1 MILKSFEVENNTQ
14 NILKFRMIL
23 IYGENIGLKEIL
35 KKKIVNLNNK
45 ADVINI
51 YQEDLNRNKDIV
63 LNEIKNVSLF
73 SKEKVIIVNQV
84 NEKLFSEIEN
94 LLNYKEDV
102 KIVFI
107 ADILDKRSKLRSL
120 FEKESNLA
128 IIPCYVDNDI
138 TLRKLVTSELKEY
151 KNLNSNIINMI
162 LSYSNLNRKTV
173 LNNMEKIKSFY
184 EKKILSEESLETLLN
199 SDRNEMFEN
208 IRDAALSGEKVKL
221 NFLLNNFAFSSED
234 SYLYLNMINYRLIK
248 LLDIHKQNI
257 NNNDFSVTIAKAR
270 PPIFWKDR
278 PVILKLLKKWDK
290 QRVIEA
296 LKYIGKTEKKI
307 KKNSTL
313 NDLTIVKNS
322 ITNICANSWS
332 YF

>member
-1 MILKSFEVENNTQ
+1 
-14 NILKFRMIL
+14 
-23 IYGENIGLKEIL
+23 
-35 KKKIVNLNNK
+35 
-45 ADVINI
+45 
-51 YQEDLNRNKDIV
+51 
-63 LNEIKNVSLF
+63 
-73 SKEKVIIVNQV
+73 
-84 NEKLFSEIEN
+84 
-94 LLNYKEDV
+94 
-102 KIVFI
+102 
-107 ADILDKRSKLRSL
+107 
-120 FEKESNLA
+120 
-128 IIPCYVDNDI
+128 
-138 TLRKLVTSELKEY
+138 
-151 KNLNSNIINMI
+151 
-162 LSYSNLNRKTV
+162 
-173 LNNMEKIKSFY
+173 
-184 EKKILSEESLETLLN
+184 
-199 SDRNEMFEN
+199 MFEN